1 MAKQKSTFQFS
12 GKIGTIVGMKGANG
26 ESYIREYVKPANPKS
41 TKQTEQR
48 LKMSLAGQLSKMTAQ
63 TVIYGMGT
71 TPRKRRPAFVSN
83 IVRKAVTTTSAG
95 QAIAKINPADV
106 LFSDGVNQ
114 PINYAGTPST
124 QNHVVTF
131 PFDAQ
136 VFTNNPDLAAIVF
149 VAASLS
155 TDEKVTAVLSGVMV
169 REDQV
174 GVNLLAPVDSDEVAW
189 YYIPVFRAEGVDST
203 SYQRDVDYIKDDH
216 TIAAIVNIS
225 ERGSVVWRRSV
236 YVGRVSA
243 S

>member
-48 LKMSLAGQLSKMTAQ
+48 VKMSLGGLLSKLTAS

-83 IVRKAVTTTSAG
+83 IVRRAVVTSSGG
-95 QAIAKINPADV
+95 QTLAKINPADII
-106 LFSDGVNQ
+106 FSDGVNQ
-114 PINYAGTPST
+114 PIAYGATPSINNKAL
-124 QNHVVTF
+124 QF
-131 PFDAQ
+131 PFDPR
-136 VFTNNPDLAAIVF
+136 VFGDNPDLAAIVF
-149 VAASLS
+149 VAVAYASGD
-155 TDEKVTAVLSGVMV
+155 TANAVLSAVQV
-169 REDQV
+169 REAEAAVIVQ
-174 GVNLLAPVDSDEVAW
+174 APDDTVEVAW

-203 SYQRDVDYIKDDH
+203 SYQRDLQVIASDH
-216 TIAAIVNIS
+216 SIAAVVTIS
-225 ERGSVVWRRSV
+225 ERGSVEWRRSV

-243 S
+243 